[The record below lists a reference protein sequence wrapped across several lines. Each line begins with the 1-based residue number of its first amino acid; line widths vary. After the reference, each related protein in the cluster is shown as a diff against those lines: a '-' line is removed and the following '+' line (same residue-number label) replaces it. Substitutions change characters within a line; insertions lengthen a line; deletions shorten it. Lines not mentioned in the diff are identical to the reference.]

1 MIARMWHVLSARWF
15 RWGAVSFI
23 MLTFI
28 TLWWCDRQVKQR
40 TSAFLYD
47 TVDLVPHEHVGVVLG
62 TSERGRGG
70 GPNQYFVRRIEAAAA
85 LYHAGKVDHL
95 LLSGDNRHMNYNEPW
110 AMRKALMA
118 AGVDSSRITLD
129 FAGFR
134 TLDSMVRAK
143 EVFGQRRFMVI
154 SQRFHNERAV
164 FIARGLGIEAIGYNA
179 QDVGAA
185 YGLRTKLRERLA
197 RVKVYIDAL
206 LGVQPHFLGEP
217 VIIGEQQFGGGQ
229 APMVPEAQA
238 R

>member
-1 MIARMWHVLSARWF
+1 MIARVWHVLSARWF
-15 RWGAVSFI
+15 RWGAVLIIAITAF
-23 MLTFI
+23 
-28 TLWWCDRQVKQR
+28 TLWWCDREVKQQS
-40 TSAFLYD
+40 SAFLYD
-47 TVDLVPHEHVGVVLG
+47 RVDLVPHEQVGVVLG

-70 GPNQYFVRRIEAAAA
+70 GPNQYFVRRMEAAAA

-118 AGVDSSRITLD
+118 AGVDSSHITLD

-143 EVFGQRRFMVI
+143 EVFGQQRFIVI

-206 LGVQPHFLGEP
+206 FGIQPHFLGEP
-217 VIIGEQQFGGGQ
+217 VTIGEQDLNDAH
-229 APMVPEAQA
+229 APLVPEAKA